1 MELKLSEAFFD
12 GSGDGDVEVIAHM
25 YNINCGHNRE
35 LMEKCRKLWEYS
47 YFIGQI
53 RHYRNEGKTLEKAAE
68 LAVLDCLDQGILTE
82 ILGKERAAVMRF
94 ILEEFDQKKYE
105 KVIRED
111 GYEDGYAS
119 GTKDGY
125 ASGTKD
131 GYASGSKDGY
141 SRGIKAGEH
150 KVKEMIQ
157 TMLGLGM
164 ALDQIAQIADMTEE
178 EVEQMMKI

>member
-1 MELKLSEAFFD
+1 MHGRQKKETE
-12 GSGDGDVEVIAHM
+12 ITM
-25 YNINCGHNRE
+25 P
-35 LMEKCRKLWEYS
+35 
-47 YFIGQI
+47 
-53 RHYRNEGKTLEKAAE
+53 
-68 LAVLDCLDQGILTE
+68 DCLDQGILTE

-141 SRGIKAGEH
+141 SRGIKVGEH

-164 ALDQIAQIADMTEE
+164 ALDQIAQIADMTAE

>member
-1 MELKLSEAFFD
+1 M
-12 GSGDGDVEVIAHM
+12 
-25 YNINCGHNRE
+25 
-35 LMEKCRKLWEYS
+35 
-47 YFIGQI
+47 
-53 RHYRNEGKTLEKAAE
+53 EKAAE
-68 LAVLDCLDQGILTE
+68 LAVSDCMDQGILTE
-82 ILGKERAAVMRF
+82 ILRKERAAVMRF

-119 GTKDGY
+119 GTR
-125 ASGTKD
+125 D

-157 TMLGLGM
+157 GMFGLGM
-164 ALDQIAQIADMTEE
+164 ALDQIAQIAGMSAE
-178 EVEQMMKI
+178 EVEQMMKKKCVRKQTEYQP